1 MFHKKDRIIHFFK
14 WLKCRQVKLLSAK
27 YSFLIYANEII
38 YGNNGERK
46 LGQKDARGNK
56 DWKVMSIYLKE
67 DTDAR
72 ILVGLARNPLR
83 VLVSICFF

>member
-38 YGNNGERK
+38 YGNNERENWVRK
-46 LGQKDARGNK
+46 TREEIKTGK
-56 DWKVMSIYLKE
+56 
-67 DTDAR
+67 
-72 ILVGLARNPLR
+72 
-83 VLVSICFF
+83 